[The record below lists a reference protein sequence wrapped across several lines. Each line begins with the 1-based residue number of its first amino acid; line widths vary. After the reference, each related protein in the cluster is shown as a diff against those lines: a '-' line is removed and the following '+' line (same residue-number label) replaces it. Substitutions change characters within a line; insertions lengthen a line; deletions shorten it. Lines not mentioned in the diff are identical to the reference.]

1 MSITVVET
9 YEEDS
14 HIAVARHIASLLD
27 EGQGKTA
34 LADTTGS
41 LFLQECAKL
50 ASDARYDELVKR
62 LSAHLDLVFAKCSE
76 KDAECIVS
84 VIALLVA
91 RLDKDSHYTELARKL
106 ALDFSKQPE
115 VAGEAKLN
123 GLLALYSSCST
134 APARYMVLLQ
144 TLEFAK
150 HSKQLAA
157 LLVPV
162 VKGKA
167 EEWKRSWGLKPSMAI
182 ELYLQLA
189 ALMKV
194 VGDRSSVKEYLRL
207 LSSVLALVSGND
219 AAELAKVK
227 PFAVEAVQA
236 FVRSTDVF
244 QCDFWEL
251 PAVQQLARDAATAP
265 LLKLLD
271 VMLNGDLAGFKAA
284 ATPAVLEGVG
294 VSAEAAL
301 DKMRLLALLV
311 LGSKAKGSAVPFA
324 DIQAALDIP
333 CEQVQPWI
341 VRAIG
346 SKLLEGKID
355 QVSGS
360 VVISRCHHRTFTSRE
375 WQGLGEQLGALRGAL
390 QGAHD
395 MLLAGNRAGGAAGRA
410 AQAVH

>member
-1 MSITVVET
+1 MTITVVET

-27 EGQGKTA
+27 EGQAKTA
-34 LADTTGS
+34 LADTPGS
-41 LFLQECAKL
+41 LFLQEAAKI
-50 ASDARYDELVKR
+50 AADGRYDELVKK
-62 LSAHLDLVFAKCSE
+62 LSAHLDLVFAKCSDKE
-76 KDAECIVS
+76 AECIVS
-84 VIALLVA
+84 VISLLVA
-91 RLDKDSHYTELARKL
+91 RLDKDSHLTELARKL
-106 ALDFSKQPE
+106 ALDISKQPE

-150 HSKQLAA
+150 QSKQLAA

-162 VKGKA
+162 VRGKA
-167 EEWKRSWGLKPSMAI
+167 EEWRRTWGLKPSMAI

-194 VGDRSSVKEYLRL
+194 VSDRASTKEYLRL
-207 LSSVLALVSGND
+207 LGAVLALVSGND

-227 PFAVEAVQA
+227 PFAVEAVQS
-236 FVRSTDVF
+236 FIRSPEVF

-251 PAVQQLARDAATAP
+251 PAVTQLGREPATAP

-284 ATPAVLEGVG
+284 ATPAVLESVG
-294 VSAEAAL
+294 VSPEAAL

-311 LGSKAKGSAVPFA
+311 LGGRAQGAAVPFA

-333 CEQVQPWI
+333 LEQVQPWI

-355 QVSGS
+355 QVAAT
-360 VVISRCHHRTFTSRE
+360 VVITRCHHRSFTSKE
-375 WQGLGEQLGALRGAL
+375 WQGLGQQLGALRSAL

-395 MLLAGNRAGGAAGRA
+395 MLLAGNRAGDAAGRA

>member
-1 MSITVVET
+1 MTITVVET

-27 EGQGKTA
+27 EGQAKTA
-34 LADTTGS
+34 LADTPGS
-41 LFLQECAKL
+41 LFLQEAAKL
-50 ASDARYDELVKR
+50 AADGRYDELIKK
-62 LSAHLDLVFAKCSE
+62 LSAHLDLVFAKCSDKE
-76 KDAECIVS
+76 AECIVA
-84 VIALLVA
+84 VISLLVA
-91 RLDKDSHYTELARKL
+91 RLDKDSHLTELARKL
-106 ALDFSKQPE
+106 ALDISKQPE

-150 HSKQLAA
+150 QSKQLAA

-162 VKGKA
+162 VRGKA
-167 EEWKRSWGLKPSMAI
+167 EEWRRTWGLKPSMAI

-194 VGDRSSVKEYLRL
+194 VSDRASTKEYLRL
-207 LSSVLALVSGND
+207 LGAVLALVSGND

-227 PFAVEAVQA
+227 PFAVEAVQS
-236 FVRSTDVF
+236 FIRSPEVF

-251 PAVQQLARDAATAP
+251 PAVTQLGREPATAP

-284 ATPAVLEGVG
+284 ATPAVLESVG
-294 VSAEAAL
+294 VSPEAAL

-311 LGSKAKGSAVPFA
+311 LGGRAQGAAVPFA

-333 CEQVQPWI
+333 LEQVQPWI

-355 QVSGS
+355 QVAAT
-360 VVISRCHHRTFTSRE
+360 VVITRCHHRSFTSKE
-375 WQGLGEQLGALRGAL
+375 WQGLGQQLGALRSAL

-395 MLLAGNRAGGAAGRA
+395 MLLAGNRAGDAAGRA